1 LGEISKFIYVF
12 FVSAKIIADVI
23 FARRNVWFYERLK
36 SGDFGSGKML
46 TLASDQLKKKLA
58 KKV

>member
-12 FVSAKIIADVI
+12 FISAKIIADVI

-36 SGDFGSGKML
+36 SGDFGSGKWL
-46 TLASDQLKKKLA
+46 TPVRKSGDFLLTT
-58 KKV
+58 